1 MDFNPAANSSAR
13 IAPVSSLKPKKKT
26 LSSDWL
32 CVYLDN
38 SRQQDTCK
46 KQFTTIYLITRTWSF
61 YLIHNKNSS
70 KMHFKM

>member
-32 CVYLDN
+32 FVHLDN

-46 KQFTTIYLITRTWSF
+46 KT
-61 YLIHNKNSS
+61 IHNNL
-70 KMHFKM
+70 FDY